1 MTERDAATTN
11 GHATDRPSDR
21 VEARSVLVNARV
33 LEIGFIFAFIGRQ
46 LGRVLTLAFN
56 WATIVLF
63 GRVPQD
69 RQLYLSGMALTAL
82 LWPIVL
88 AGIAFPSFA
97 TFLLGFVTVPDVVKP
112 WVRLAMLG
120 LAILLPLAN
129 GALSARL
136 PDVGSRPKGRALV
149 MTILRGYPNSVAL
162 FVVLVW
168 MMIVAPLGKIRAL
181 IKRWDAVHVP
191 IAVKMSGYDTVVQDL
206 AGALDRAG
214 IDTTRRRAHWAYELP
229 GRVLGVLGGEAVR
242 ALVPAQL
249 AGLVGDGFEM
259 TLHPMDLSLLGQKKT
274 LSHARAAI
282 VRELTFTEAYQTW
295 SKDAQAIED
304 RVMKA
309 ARGEDDLDA
318 IGTELNERDFDFE
331 EWEILYRLL
340 LQVRLRVS
348 ATGTDA
354 VESADEPKPPLRDR
368 VVAAARVL
376 AGQSNGH

>member
-1 MTERDAATTN
+1 M
-11 GHATDRPSDR
+11 
-21 VEARSVLVNARV
+21 

-63 GRVPQD
+63 GRVPQN

-97 TFLLGFVTVPDVVKP
+97 TFLFGFVTVPDLAKP
-112 WVRLAMLG
+112 WVRLAMVV
-120 LAILLPLAN
+120 LAILLPLVN

-136 PDVGSRPKGRALV
+136 PPDDNRPKGRALAT
-149 MTILRGYPNSVAL
+149 TILRGFPNSLAL

-168 MMIVAPLGKIRAL
+168 MMVVAPLVKIRAL
-181 IKRWDAVHVP
+181 FKRWESVHVP
-191 IAVKMSGYDTVVQDL
+191 IAVKLGGYDTVVQDL
-206 AGALDRAG
+206 AAALDRTG
-214 IDTTRRRAHWAYELP
+214 IRVTRTRAHWAYELP
-229 GRVLGVLGGEAVR
+229 GKVLAVLGGETVR
-242 ALVPAQL
+242 SLVPAQL
-249 AGLVGDGFEM
+249 AELVGDGFEM
-259 TLHPMDLSLLGQKKT
+259 TLHPMDLSLLGRKKT

-295 SKDAQAIED
+295 SKEAQAIED
-304 RVMKA
+304 RLMKA
-309 ARGEDDLDA
+309 ARGDDDLDA
-318 IGTELNERDFDFE
+318 IGTELNERDFAFE

-354 VESADEPKPPLRDR
+354 VESVDEPKAPLRER

>member
-1 MTERDAATTN
+1 
-11 GHATDRPSDR
+11 
-21 VEARSVLVNARV
+21 V
-33 LEIGFIFAFIGRQ
+33 LELGVIFAFIGRQ

-82 LWPIVL
+82 LWPIVI

-97 TFLLGFVTVPDVVKP
+97 TFLLGFFTVPDWASP
-112 WVRLAMLG
+112 WVRLAMLA
-120 LAILLPLAN
+120 LAIVLPLVN

-136 PDVGSRPKGRALV
+136 PDEGTRPKGRALAT
-149 MTILRGYPNSVAL
+149 TILRGYPNSLAL
-162 FVVLVW
+162 FVVLIW
-168 MMIVAPLGKIRAL
+168 MMVVAPLGQIRAL
-181 IKRWDAVHVP
+181 LRRWESAHVP
-191 IAVKMSGYDTVVQDL
+191 IAVKPGGYDAVVQDL

-214 IDTTRRRAHWAYELP
+214 IHVTRTRAHWAYELP
-229 GRVLGVLGGEAVR
+229 GKVLGVLGGETVR
-242 ALVPAQL
+242 ALVPVEL
-249 AGLVGDGFEM
+249 AELVGNGFEM
-259 TLHPMDLSLLGQKKT
+259 TLHPMDLSLLGRKKT

-295 SKDAQAIED
+295 SKEAQALED
-304 RVMKA
+304 RLIKA

-318 IGTELNERDFDFE
+318 IGTELVERDFDFE

-354 VESADEPKPPLRDR
+354 VESAEEPTPPLRER
-368 VVAAARVL
+368 VAAAVRVL
-376 AGQSNGH
+376 AGGSNGH

>member
-1 MTERDAATTN
+1 
-11 GHATDRPSDR
+11 
-21 VEARSVLVNARV
+21 V
-33 LEIGFIFAFIGRQ
+33 LELGFIFAFLGRQ

-82 LWPIVL
+82 LWPIVI

-97 TFLLGFVTVPDVVKP
+97 TFLLGFFTIPDWASV
-112 WVRLAMLG
+112 WVRLAMLA

-136 PDVGSRPKGRALV
+136 PDEDKRPKGRALAT
-149 MTILRGYPNSVAL
+149 TILRGYPNSLAL

-168 MMIVAPLGKIRAL
+168 MMVVAPLGQIRAL
-181 IKRWDAVHVP
+181 FKRWEAAHVP
-191 IAVKMSGYDTVVQDL
+191 IAVKPGGYDTVVEDL

-214 IDTTRRRAHWAYELP
+214 IPVTRTRAHWAYELP
-229 GRVLGVLGGEAVR
+229 GKVLAVLGGETVR

-249 AGLVGDGFEM
+249 AELVGDGFEM
-259 TLHPMDLSLLGQKKT
+259 TLHPMDLSLLGRKKT
-274 LSHARAAI
+274 LSHARGAI
-282 VRELTFTEAYQTW
+282 IRELTFTDAYQTW
-295 SKDAQAIED
+295 SKAAQALED
-304 RVMKA
+304 RLIKVA
-309 ARGEDDLDA
+309 HGSDDLDA

-348 ATGTDA
+348 PTETDA
-354 VESADEPKPPLRDR
+354 VETAEEPRPALRER
-368 VVAAARVL
+368 VAAAVRVL
-376 AGQSNGH
+376 AGHSNGH

>member
-1 MTERDAATTN
+1 
-11 GHATDRPSDR
+11 
-21 VEARSVLVNARV
+21 V

-56 WATIVLF
+56 WATTLLF
-63 GRVPQD
+63 GRVPQN

-97 TFLLGFVTVPDVVKP
+97 TFLLGFITVPDVLKP
-112 WVRLAMLG
+112 WVRLAMLV
-120 LAILLPLAN
+120 LAIVLPLVN

-136 PDVGSRPKGRALV
+136 PDEDRRPKGRALAA
-149 MTILRGYPNSVAL
+149 TILRGYPNSLAL
-162 FVVLVW
+162 FIVLAW
-168 MMIVAPLGKIRAL
+168 MMVVAPLGQIRAL
-181 IKRWDAVHVP
+181 IRRWDAVHVP
-191 IAVKMSGYDTVVQDL
+191 IAVKPGGYDIVVDDL

-214 IDTTRRRAHWAYELP
+214 IQVQRRRAHWAYELP
-229 GRVLGVLGGEAVR
+229 GKVLAVLGGQSVR
-242 ALVPAQL
+242 TLVPTQL
-249 AGLVGDGFEM
+249 AELVGDGFRM
-259 TLHPMDLSLLGQKKT
+259 TLHPMDLSLLGRKKT
-274 LSHARAAI
+274 LSHARGAI

-295 SKDAQAIED
+295 SKEAQAIED
-304 RVMKA
+304 RLMKA

-354 VESADEPKPPLRDR
+354 VESADEPKPALRER

>member
-1 MTERDAATTN
+1 
-11 GHATDRPSDR
+11 
-21 VEARSVLVNARV
+21 V
-33 LEIGFIFAFIGRQ
+33 LEIGFIFAFLGRQ
-46 LGRVLTLAFN
+46 LGRVLSVAFN

-63 GRVPQD
+63 GRVPSD

-97 TFLLGFVTVPDVVKP
+97 TFLLGFFTVPDWLDP
-112 WVRLAMLG
+112 WVRVVMVV
-120 LAILLPLAN
+120 LAIVLPLAN

-136 PDVGSRPKGRALV
+136 PDEGKRPRGRALV
-149 MTILRGYPNSVAL
+149 TTILRGYPNSLAL
-162 FVVLVW
+162 FVVLLW

-181 IKRWDAVHVP
+181 FKRWESVHVP
-191 IAVKMSGYDTVVQDL
+191 IVVKPGAYDTVVRDL
-206 AGALDRAG
+206 AAALDRDG
-214 IDTTRRRAHWAYELP
+214 IKVTRRRAHWAYELP
-229 GRVLGVLGGEAVR
+229 GKVLAVLGGETVR

-249 AGLVGDGFEM
+249 AQLVGDGFEM
-259 TLHPMDLSLLGQKKT
+259 TLHPMDLSLLGRKVT

-295 SKDAQAIED
+295 SKEAQAIED
-304 RVMKA
+304 RLVKA

-318 IGTELNERDFDFE
+318 IGAELKERDLAFE

-340 LQVRLRVS
+340 LQVKLRVS
-348 ATGTDA
+348 LTETDA
-354 VESADEPKPPLRDR
+354 MEGDEEPTPPLRKR
-368 VVAAARVL
+368 VVAAVRVL

>member
-1 MTERDAATTN
+1 
-11 GHATDRPSDR
+11 
-21 VEARSVLVNARV
+21 VLPLGA
-33 LEIGFIFAFIGRQ
+33 IFAFVGRQ
-46 LGRVLTLAFN
+46 LGRILTLAFN

-97 TFLLGFVTVPDVVKP
+97 TFMLGFFTVPDWVKP
-112 WVRLAMLG
+112 WVRLAMLA
-120 LAILLPLAN
+120 LAILLPLVN

-136 PDVGSRPKGRALV
+136 PDSDKRPKGRALAT
-149 MTILRGYPNSVAL
+149 TILRGYPNSLAL

-168 MMIVAPLGKIRAL
+168 MMVVAPLGQIRAL
-181 IKRWDAVHVP
+181 IRRWEAAHVP
-191 IAVKMSGYDTVVQDL
+191 IAVKPGGYDTVVGDL
-206 AGALDRAG
+206 AGSLDRAG
-214 IDTTRRRAHWAYELP
+214 IRVRRERAHWAYELP
-229 GRVLGVLGGEAVR
+229 GKVLAVLGGETVR

-249 AGLVGDGFEM
+249 AKLVGDGFET
-259 TLHPMDLSLLGQKKT
+259 TLHPMDLSLVGRKKT
-274 LSHARAAI
+274 LAHARAAI

-295 SKDAQAIED
+295 SKEAQNLED
-304 RVMKA
+304 RLIKA

-318 IGTELNERDFDFE
+318 IGSALNEGDFAFE

-354 VESADEPKPPLRDR
+354 VEPADEERPPLRER
-368 VVAAARVL
+368 VAAAVRVL

>member
-1 MTERDAATTN
+1 M
-11 GHATDRPSDR
+11 
-21 VEARSVLVNARV
+21 

-46 LGRVLTLAFN
+46 LGRVLSLAFT

-88 AGIAFPSFA
+88 AGIAVPSFA
-97 TFLLGFVTVPDVVKP
+97 TFLLGFFTVPDWLDP
-112 WVRLAMLG
+112 WVRVAMVA
-120 LAILLPLAN
+120 LAIALPLAN

-136 PDVGSRPKGRALV
+136 PDEGKRPQGRALAT
-149 MTILRGYPNSVAL
+149 TILRGFPNSLAL

-181 IKRWDAVHVP
+181 LKRWEAVHVP
-191 IAVKMSGYDTVVQDL
+191 IAVKVGGYDTVVQDL
-206 AGALDRAG
+206 AGTLQHAG
-214 IDTTRRRAHWAYELP
+214 IDVTRRRAHWAYELP
-229 GRVLGVLGGEAVR
+229 GKVLAVLGGDSVR

-249 AGLVGDGFEM
+249 AELVGDGFEM
-259 TLHPMDLSLLGQKKT
+259 TLHPMDLSLLGRKKT
-274 LSHARAAI
+274 LAHARAAI

-295 SKDAQAIED
+295 SKEAQAIED
-304 RVMKA
+304 RLMKA
-309 ARGEDDLDA
+309 AGGEDDLDA
-318 IGTELNERDFDFE
+318 IGTELNERDFAYE

-354 VESADEPKPPLRDR
+354 LETADEPKPALRER

>member
-1 MTERDAATTN
+1 
-11 GHATDRPSDR
+11 
-21 VEARSVLVNARV
+21 V

-56 WATIVLF
+56 WATVLLF

-97 TFLLGFVTVPDVVKP
+97 TFLLGFLTVPDWATL
-112 WVRLAMLG
+112 WVRLLMLA

-136 PDVGSRPKGRALV
+136 PEKGMRPRGRALV
-149 MTILRGYPNSVAL
+149 TTILRGYPNSVAL
-162 FVVLVW
+162 FVVLIW
-168 MMIVAPLGKIRAL
+168 MMVVAPLGQIRAL
-181 IKRWDAVHVP
+181 FKRWEAGHVP
-191 IAVKMSGYDTVVQDL
+191 IAVKPAGYDVVVQDL
-206 AGALDRAG
+206 AGALERAD
-214 IDTTRRRAHWAYELP
+214 IHVTRKRAHWAYELP
-229 GRVLGVLGGEAVR
+229 GKVLAVLGGETVR

-249 AGLVGDGFEM
+249 AELVGDGFEM
-259 TLHPMDLSLLGQKKT
+259 TLHPMDLSLVGRKRT
-274 LSHARAAI
+274 LAHARAAI

-295 SKDAQAIED
+295 SKEAQAIED
-304 RVMKA
+304 RLINA

-318 IGTELNERDFDFE
+318 IGVELNERDFDFE

-340 LQVRLRVS
+340 LQVRLRIS

-354 VESADEPKPPLRDR
+354 LETATEPKPALRER
-368 VVAAARVL
+368 VAAAARVL

>member
-1 MTERDAATTN
+1 M
-11 GHATDRPSDR
+11 
-21 VEARSVLVNARV
+21 

-56 WATIVLF
+56 WATILLF
-63 GRVPQD
+63 GRVPQN

-97 TFLLGFVTVPDVVKP
+97 TFLLGFVTVPDFLKP
-112 WVRLAMLG
+112 WVRIAMLV
-120 LAILLPLAN
+120 LAIVLPLAN

-136 PDVGSRPKGRALV
+136 PDDDKRPKGRALLT
-149 MTILRGYPNSVAL
+149 TILRGYPNSLAL
-162 FVVLVW
+162 FVVLAW
-168 MMIVAPLGKIRAL
+168 MMVVAPLGQIRAL
-181 IKRWDAVHVP
+181 VKRWDSVHVP
-191 IAVKMSGYDTVVQDL
+191 IAVKPGGYDTVVTDL
-206 AGALDRAG
+206 AQALDRAG
-214 IDTTRRRAHWAYELP
+214 IQVQRQRAHWAYELP
-229 GRVLGVLGGEAVR
+229 GKVLAVLGGETVR

-249 AGLVGDGFEM
+249 AELVGDGFRM
-259 TLHPMDLSLLGQKKT
+259 TLHPMDLSLLGRKKT

-295 SKDAQAIED
+295 SKDSQAVED
-304 RVMKA
+304 RLMKSA
-309 ARGEDDLDA
+309 NGEDDLDA

-354 VESADEPKPPLRDR
+354 VESAGEPKPALRER